1 MTKGEFIKQSA
12 IMPDETRIIVE
23 KKEKGIY
30 EEFPVKKIVFI
41 NDEIHISI

>member
-1 MTKGEFIKQSA
+1 MTKGEFIKQSS
-12 IMPDETRIIVE
+12 IVSDDTKIIVE

-30 EEFPVKKIVFI
+30 EEFPVKKIIFI